1 LHLSNR
7 AGDVAASILSLSA
20 SPAWWQIVS
29 SIMIKFLANI
39 FRGLSFIFGV
49 TAPPPGEDERPFVFM
64 WVGIFVFV
72 VAVVALL
79 FYVLSNLHLS

>member
-1 LHLSNR
+1 
-7 AGDVAASILSLSA
+7 
-20 SPAWWQIVS
+20 
-29 SIMIKFLANI
+29 MIKFLANI

-79 FYVLSNLHLS
+79 FYALEPASLLNAWLLQRTCQLEHPIARFPIQRYS